1 VITVKGAA
9 VDAEQWRWIWIAAA
23 VILAIGELLTVGFF
37 LLPFAVGA
45 AAAAA
50 LAFTGAPVAWQII
63 TFAVVSLVFLGILQR
78 FAKRDQDAGETVKA
92 GGNRYVGRSA
102 IVLQTVRPYDT
113 SGMVKVGTEE
123 WKATVDGDIEIP
135 EGSRVTV
142 TEVRGT
148 RLVVQPGE
156 VTTP

>member
-1 VITVKGAA
+1 VKGAA

-23 VILAIGELLTVGFF
+23 VVLAIGELLTVGFF

-50 LAFTGAPVAWQII
+50 LAFAGVSVAWQIV
-63 TFAVVSLVFLGILQR
+63 TFAVVSLVFLALLQR
-78 FAKRDQDAGETVKA
+78 FAKRDQDAGDVIKA
-92 GGNRYVGRSA
+92 GGSRYVGRSG
-102 IVLQTVRPYDT
+102 IVLRTVRPYDT

-123 WKATVDGDIEIP
+123 WKATVDDDVEIP

-148 RLVVQPGE
+148 RLVVE
-156 VTTP
+156 RADTDTP

>member
-1 VITVKGAA
+1 

-50 LAFTGAPVAWQII
+50 LAFAGVSVAWQII
-63 TFAVVSLVFLGILQR
+63 TFAVVSLVFLGLLQR
-78 FAKRDQDAGETVKA
+78 FAKRDRDADQGARVGGE
-92 GGNRYVGRSA
+92 RYVGRSG
-102 IVLQTVRPYDT
+102 IVLSTVRPYDT
-113 SGMVKVGTEE
+113 SGMVKIGTEE
-123 WKATVDGDIEIP
+123 WKATVDGDDEIP

-142 TEVRGT
+142 AEVRGT
-148 RLVVQPGE
+148 RLVVE
-156 VTTP
+156 IAKTDTP

>member
-1 VITVKGAA
+1 

-45 AAAAA
+45 VAAAA
-50 LAFTGAPVAWQII
+50 LAFAGVPVAWQII

-78 FAKRDQDAGETVKA
+78 FAKRDQDTGETVKA
-92 GGNRYVGRSA
+92 GGDRYVGRSA

-135 EGSRVTV
+135 AGSRVTV

>member
-1 VITVKGAA
+1 M
-9 VDAEQWRWIWIAAA
+9 DAEQWRWIWIAAA

-45 AAAAA
+45 VAAAA
-50 LAFTGAPVAWQII
+50 LAFAGVPVAWQII

-78 FAKRDQDAGETVKA
+78 FAKRDQDTGETVKA
-92 GGNRYVGRSA
+92 GGDRYVGRSA

-135 EGSRVTV
+135 AGSRVTV